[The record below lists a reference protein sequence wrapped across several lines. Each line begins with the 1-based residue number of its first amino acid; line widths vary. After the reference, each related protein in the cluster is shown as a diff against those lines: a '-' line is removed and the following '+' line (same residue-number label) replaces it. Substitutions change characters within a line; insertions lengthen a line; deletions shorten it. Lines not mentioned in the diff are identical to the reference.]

1 MKFKTSS
8 PTWILHIVPDKEFE
22 AYNAYSRRKLTRE
35 EMAPILLPAVN
46 YCVASILDV
55 NIG

>member
-8 PTWILHIVPDKEFE
+8 PTWILHIVAEKEFE
-22 AYNAYSRRKLTRE
+22 SYNAYSRRKLTRE
-35 EMAPILLPAVN
+35 EMATILLPAVN